1 MATNTI
7 LGVFDDPI
15 AARRAVERLRDGT
28 LDLDDVS
35 IVSRATESGEAISS
49 ADDVSAGE
57 GAAVGAVWGG
67 LIGLASL
74 LIPGVGPFVAIG
86 ALGAALAG
94 AVTGAVVGGI
104 AAALIDF
111 GDISEPEA
119 REYEKQVHA
128 GMTLVAV
135 KAREDLAHDVRQIL
149 ANAGAESIRDNQ
161 TGMADSSDLGVR
173 VATYDASGQRVSM
186 AEEYGQPSDPTTV
199 SRRGVYDLPQIDR
212 PGNMVQPL
220 VEAEP
225 TIDEPVAAGRA
236 HAVEPRHSGTY
247 ADDDRPEDVLR
258 PEAMGVPPSNQSD
271 MGTHADTRMAD
282 RARSVGTADPTTDTT
297 LGTGRAGQVQPR
309 ASGEGVE
316 RSGEEDLTTPD
327 APAEPRAT
335 GADTNLP
342 DPKDRSG
349 RTM

>member
-7 LGVFDDPI
+7 LGVFDDPL

-35 IVSRATESGEAISS
+35 IISRATETGDAVSS

-86 ALGAALAG
+86 ALGAAVAG

-135 KAREDLAHDVRQIL
+135 KAREDLAHDVRQVL
-149 ANAGAESIRDNQ
+149 ASSGADSIRDNQ
-161 TGMADSSDLGVR
+161 TGMADDADLGVR
-173 VATYDASGQRVSM
+173 VATYDASGQRVDL
-186 AEEYGQPSDPTTV
+186 ANEFGGPANPTTTPT
-199 SRRGVYDLPQIDR
+199 RRGIYDMPTVDR
-212 PGNMVQPL
+212 PGNMVQPV
-220 VEAEP
+220 VEARP

-236 HAVEPRHSGTY
+236 ASIGPRHSGTY
-247 ADDDRPEDVLR
+247 ADDDRVEDVLR
-258 PEAMGVPPSNQSD
+258 PETLDVKSE
-271 MGTHADTRMAD
+271 
-282 RARSVGTADPTTDTT
+282 PTT
-297 LGTGRAGQVQPR
+297 GAVGAGRAGQVQPR
-309 ASGEGVE
+309 ATGEGVE
-316 RSGEEDLTTPD
+316 RIGEEELTTPD
-327 APAEPRAT
+327 APVEPRAT
-335 GADTNLP
+335 GRDTNLP
-342 DPKDRSG
+342 DPDDVDR
-349 RTM
+349 RLV